1 MAGWINWGVNEEDES
16 FSSRVQD
23 VQNIYFSEFEVP
35 LRGGG
40 FYQLVGTRYFLGN
53 YEFRFPMFHRLDLGW
68 PLPLRFP
75 LIMGAVFTDF
85 GLAWGGSGTNG
96 KLVFSK
102 HDEFGVKRLED
113 AFLGYGIG
121 LRLPIGFA
129 LLKID
134 VAWNNDLART
144 SKPRYYFSLGTDF

>member
-1 MAGWINWGVNEEDES
+1 
-16 FSSRVQD
+16 
-23 VQNIYFSEFEVP
+23 
-35 LRGGG
+35 
-40 FYQLVGTRYFLGN
+40 
-53 YEFRFPMFHRLDLGW
+53 MFHRLDLGW